1 MESVND
7 PAVTGDSCSTEG
19 LTCSTELIAKIN
31 TEPDKGLLSQID
43 FEQDA
48 VELNDLTANT

>member
-31 TEPDKGLLSQID
+31 TELDKGLLSQID